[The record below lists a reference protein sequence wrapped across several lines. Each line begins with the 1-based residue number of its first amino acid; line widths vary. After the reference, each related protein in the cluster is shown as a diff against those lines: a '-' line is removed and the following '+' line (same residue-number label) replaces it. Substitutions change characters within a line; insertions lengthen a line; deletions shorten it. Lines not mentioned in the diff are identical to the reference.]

1 MRASYGWLKTLVP
14 GLTASPAELG
24 ARLTAAG
31 IAVDTIHEIGAAS
44 PKCVVAEVVSFEP
57 HPTKSG
63 LRLVKVRH
71 GSGEQVVVC
80 GAPNVPD
87 PGGLVILAPLGVH
100 LPAKGMTIERRTI
113 AGVASEGMLCSES
126 ELGLSEDHEG
136 ILILP
141 PGSARPGQALS
152 EVIPEAHDHVYEIDL
167 TPNRPD
173 CLGHVGLAREICAL
187 YKLSFAWPSHP
198 AAATGADSLASLG
211 VAIEVLEPGRNPRYG
226 AALVRGVTVA
236 PSPLGIKWRLGALCV
251 RAISN
256 VVDVTNLMML
266 LWGHPMH
273 AFDLD
278 RVRDKRIV
286 VRKAKDG
293 EVMKT
298 LDGVDRTLV
307 TDDLLICEGAGEGR
321 PTALAGVMG
330 GADSEIKPTTK
341 DVLFECAYFEPR
353 GVRRT
358 ARRHGMHT
366 ESSHRFERGVD
377 PSGVERVL
385 AHACAT
391 TTTLCPGAKASA
403 DTVVVSAPAPAPAEV
418 TLRRARMDALLGVS
432 IPWADARAILARL
445 GLREIVG
452 RPDGEGDAQATFAIP
467 NHRPDLGREVD
478 LIEEVI
484 RVSGIDG
491 VPEELPAI
499 RPTRPVG
506 GGEERARRARAAAV
520 ELGLS
525 EAVTYAFTSRA
536 QLAAV
541 HAPEPTVVLK
551 NPIVEHHQVMR
562 TSLLPGLL
570 AAVENARN
578 HGVRDA
584 ALFVVGSVYLASKT
598 PDGLPEER
606 LGLTAVLAGDR
617 PVHLGKPSPVDVWDA
632 TGLATALVERLC
644 GRRPDVAREA
654 APHLHPR
661 GAAVIR
667 VDGAVV
673 GRLGPLHPDVLDA
686 FEIGEHAVAVEL
698 DLGALGEPRTPA
710 FRALPRFPSSVR
722 DVALVVHDDVASG
735 DVLGAIR
742 EAAGALAED
751 VSLFDRFV
759 GGSVPADHASLA
771 FRVVYR
777 APDRTLT
784 DAEVDAAHGKVVAA
798 AQARFAATLR
808 Q

>member
-14 GLTASPAELG
+14 GLVATPAELG

-44 PKCVVAEVVSFEP
+44 PKCVVAEVLSFEP
-57 HPTKSG
+57 HPKQVSGKSG

-80 GAPNVPD
+80 GAPNVPG

-152 EVIPEAHDHVYEIDL
+152 EVFPEAHDHVYEIDL

-187 YKLSFAWPSHP
+187 YKIPFAWPSHP
-198 AAATGADSLASLG
+198 TAATGRDTLASLG
-211 VAIEVLEPGRNPRYG
+211 LRIEVLEPSRNPRYG
-226 AALVRGVTVA
+226 AALVRGVTIA
-236 PSPLGIKWRLGALCV
+236 PSPLGTKWRLGALGV

-273 AFDLD
+273 AFDLE

-307 TDDLLICEGAGEGR
+307 ADDLLICEGAGEGR

-330 GADSEIKPTTK
+330 GADSEIAATTR
-341 DVLFECAYFEPR
+341 DVLFECAYFDPR

-385 AHACAT
+385 AHACAAT
-391 TTTLCPGAKASA
+391 TSLCPGAEAAS
-403 DTVVVSAPAPAPAEV
+403 DTIVVSAPAASPARVA
-418 TLRRARMDALLGVS
+418 LRRARMDALLGVS

-445 GLREIVG
+445 GLQEV
-452 RPDGEGDAQATFAIP
+452 EAKGDAEATFVVP
-467 NHRPDLGREVD
+467 SHRPDLAREVD

-541 HAPEPTVVLK
+541 HAPEPTVILK
-551 NPIVEHHQVMR
+551 NPIASHHQVMR

-570 AAVENARN
+570 AAVKNARN

-584 ALFVVGSVYLASKT
+584 SLFVVGSVYLASKT

-606 LGLTAVLAGDR
+606 LGLTALLAGDR
-617 PVHLGKPSPVDVWDA
+617 PVHLGKPSPVDVFDA
-632 TGLATALVERLC
+632 TGLAVALVERLS
-644 GRRPDVAREA
+644 GRKPEIVRAP

-661 GAAVIR
+661 GGAVVQ

-686 FEIGEHAVAVEL
+686 FEVGEHAVVVEL
-698 DLGALGEPRTPA
+698 DLLALGEPRSPA

-722 DVALVVHDDVASG
+722 DVALVVHDDVLSG

-742 EAAGALAED
+742 EAAGPLAEE